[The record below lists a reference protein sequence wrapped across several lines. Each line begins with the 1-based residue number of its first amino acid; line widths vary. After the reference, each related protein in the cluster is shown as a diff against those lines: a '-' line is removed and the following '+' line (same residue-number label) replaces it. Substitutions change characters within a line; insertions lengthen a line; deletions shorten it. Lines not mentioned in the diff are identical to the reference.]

1 MLRERL
7 AAFSKKYKITTVE
20 KCLHEYSDI
29 IREMAKESNDAIL
42 SDKFLTGKRVTNP
55 FAYNFCLLI
64 ASVREYDR
72 DLTEELLDVANAKES
87 LFPEDRVSITDA
99 CIVRVIEKSVNPIS
113 WNWGMDGLREKT
125 KMDNPDDKLRIAIM
139 KKGLEGE

>member
-7 AAFSKKYKITTVE
+7 AAFAAENKVASVE
-20 KCLHEYSDI
+20 KCLHEYSNI
-29 IREMAKESNDAIL
+29 IRDMSKEPNDVIL
-42 SDKFLTGKRVTNP
+42 SDRFLLGKRVKDP

-64 ASVREYDR
+64 ASVRECDR
-72 DLTEELLDVANAKES
+72 DLTDDLLDVANAKES

-113 WNWGMDGLREKT
+113 WNWGMDGLREKA

>member
-1 MLRERL
+1 MLKEEL
-7 AAFSKKYKITTVE
+7 VKFSKSHKVTSVE
-20 KCLHEYSDI
+20 KCLRTYSNI
-29 IREMAKESNDAIL
+29 IREMAKHSDDEIL
-42 SDKFLTGKRVTNP
+42 SDKFLTGKRVTDA

-64 ASVREYDR
+64 NSVREYDE
-72 DLTEELLDVANAKES
+72 DLTDALLDVANAKES

-113 WNWGMDGLREKT
+113 WNWGMDGLREKAR
-125 KMDNPDDKLRIAIM
+125 MDNPDDKLRIAIM